1 MNEDAKMGKRATK
14 IFNLEG
20 KAIGKI
26 SLPAVFKVSIRGDVI
41 KRAVVA
47 LQSHRFQPQGR
58 NPLAGKRRSVDS
70 WGAGHGIARVPRIK
84 GMGRRAGYVVGTV
97 GGREAYPPVTEK
109 TIVKRVPKKEM
120 KLALRSAVAATASK
134 ETVASRGHITE
145 YVPDFPLV
153 VTDDIEKL
161 KKTSEVKAALIKLGV
176 WPDIFRVEESQKIR
190 AGKGKMRGRRRR
202 HAVGPLLVVAE
213 NGGIMKAAR
222 NVLGMDVVKLNNLN
236 VELLAPG
243 THPGRLTVWS
253 KPAFERLR
261 EFSGD

>member
-1 MNEDAKMGKRATK
+1 MGKRTAK

-20 KAIGKI
+20 KALGKI
-26 SLPAVFKVSIRGDVI
+26 RLPAVFKTPIRRDVI

-58 NPLAGKRRSVDS
+58 NPLAGKRRSVEFL
-70 WGAGHGIARVPRIK
+70 GTGHGISRIPRIK
-84 GMGRRAGYVVGTV
+84 GMGQRAGYVVGTV
-97 GGREAYPPVTEK
+97 GGREAYPPVAEK
-109 TIVKRVPKKEM
+109 KIVKRIPKKEM
-120 KLALRSAVAATASK
+120 KLALRSAVAATALK
-134 ETVASRGHITE
+134 ETVTSRGHITD

-153 VTDDIEKL
+153 VADDIQKL
-161 KKTSEVKAALIKLGV
+161 KKTSEVKEALIKLGV
-176 WPDIFRVEESQKIR
+176 WPDIYRVDESQKIR
-190 AGKGKMRGRRRR
+190 AGKGKMRGRKRK

-222 NVLGMDVVKLNNLN
+222 NTLGMDVVKVNNLN

-253 KPAFERLR
+253 KSAFEKLG
-261 EFSGD
+261 ELFGG

>member
-1 MNEDAKMGKRATK
+1 MGKRTAK

-20 KAIGKI
+20 KASEKI
-26 SLPAVFKVSIRGDVI
+26 RLPAVFKTPIRRDVI

-58 NPLAGKRRSVDS
+58 NPLAGKRRSVEFL
-70 WGAGHGIARVPRIK
+70 GTGHGISRIPRIK
-84 GMGRRAGYVVGTV
+84 GMGQRAGYVVGTV
-97 GGREAYPPVTEK
+97 GGREAYPPVAEK
-109 TIVKRVPKKEM
+109 KIVKRIPKKEM
-120 KLALRSAVAATASK
+120 KLALRSAVAATALK
-134 ETVASRGHITE
+134 ETVTSRGHITD

-153 VTDDIEKL
+153 VADDIQKL
-161 KKTSEVKAALIKLGV
+161 KKTSEVKEALIKLGV
-176 WPDIFRVEESQKIR
+176 WPDIYRVEESQKIR
-190 AGKGKMRGRRRR
+190 AGKGKMRGRKRK

-222 NVLGMDVVKLNNLN
+222 NTLGMNVVKVNNLN

-253 KPAFERLR
+253 KSAFEKLG
-261 EFSGD
+261 ELFGG

>member
-1 MNEDAKMGKRATK
+1 MGKRTAK

-20 KAIGKI
+20 KALGKI
-26 SLPAVFKVSIRGDVI
+26 RLPAVFKTPIRRDVI

-58 NPLAGKRRSVDS
+58 NPLAGKRRSVEFL
-70 WGAGHGIARVPRIK
+70 GTGHGISRIPRIK
-84 GMGRRAGYVVGTV
+84 GMGQRAGYVVGTV
-97 GGREAYPPVTEK
+97 GGREAYPPVAEK
-109 TIVKRVPKKEM
+109 KIVKRIPKKEM

-134 ETVASRGHITE
+134 ETVTSRGHITD

-153 VTDDIEKL
+153 VADDIQKL
-161 KKTSEVKAALIKLGV
+161 KKTSEVKEALIKLGV
-176 WPDIFRVEESQKIR
+176 WPDIYRVEESQKIR
-190 AGKGKMRGRRRR
+190 AGKGKMRGRKRK

-222 NVLGMDVVKLNNLN
+222 NTLGMDVVKVNNLN

-253 KPAFERLR
+253 KSAFEKLG
-261 EFSGD
+261 ELFGG